1 MCKTTGQNQ
10 ARPGR
15 EPSTWQ
21 KHREPRPQPP
31 IQNRMPSDAPKLL
44 PVVGRPKEKDKKEG
58 KVITMLSDFYRGR
71 DFWGPATGG
80 SGVGRRGHTRGLFP
94 GLGTSLPHL
103 ILTLALLRSLY
114 YSG

>member
-1 MCKTTGQNQ
+1 M
-10 ARPGR
+10 
-15 EPSTWQ
+15 WQ

-31 IQNRMPSDAPKLL
+31 IQNRMPPDALKLL

-71 DFWGPATGG
+71 DFWGPATSG

-114 YSG
+114 YSGRGQ